1 MDHVCAE
8 RFRMRGVALRWR
20 CRSAGR
26 AVGSDIAVGVGVLA
40 VSRKAGGFRGND
52 VTSMFGCLRG

>member
-1 MDHVCAE
+1 
-8 RFRMRGVALRWR
+8 MRVVALRWR

-52 VTSMFGCLRG
+52 VTSMFGCSRG